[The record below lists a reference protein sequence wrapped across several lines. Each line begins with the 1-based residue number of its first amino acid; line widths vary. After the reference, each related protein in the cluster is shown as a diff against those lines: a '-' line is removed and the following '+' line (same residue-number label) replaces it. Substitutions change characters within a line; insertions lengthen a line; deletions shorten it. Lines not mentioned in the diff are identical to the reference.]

1 MVFPMSSLVVFCAFR
16 CLLVLVVC
24 DHVLSLLGGVLV
36 SVELYQIL
44 FYLNMKR
51 VLHDLKKISET
62 HLPK

>member
-1 MVFPMSSLVVFCAFR
+1 
-16 CLLVLVVC
+16 VLVVC

-44 FYLNMKR
+44 FYLNMKC